1 MSPNHKT
8 GFILALLGF
17 AILLLGSWGYMGV
30 YSLSVTV
37 SYILMGVG
45 LAMVIASMVVMYLM
59 KDADEHVVK
68 EE

>member
-1 MSPNHKT
+1 MSLNHKV

-17 AILLLGSWGYMGV
+17 VILLLGSWGYMGV
-30 YSLSVTV
+30 YNLSVTV
-37 SYILMGVG
+37 SYVLMVVG
-45 LAMVIASMVVMYLM
+45 IVVVIASMVVMYLM

>member
-1 MSPNHKT
+1 MSPNHKA

-17 AILLLGSWGYMGV
+17 VILLLGSWGYMDV
-30 YSLSVTV
+30 YNLSVVV

-59 KDADEHVVK
+59 KDADEHVAK